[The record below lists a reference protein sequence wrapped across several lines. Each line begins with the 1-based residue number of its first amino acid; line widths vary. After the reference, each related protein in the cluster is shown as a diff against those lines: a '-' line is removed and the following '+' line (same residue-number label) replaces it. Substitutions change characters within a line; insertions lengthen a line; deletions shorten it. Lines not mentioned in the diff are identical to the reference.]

1 MSKKILSYIE
11 QYLTKKIGAEI
22 KCCLTFFLILCFY
35 CLYRWVGGL
44 TEAGIIHMLEMILL
58 AYVLQWIQVLIHADF
73 DEVDC
78 LGLKEWMVILLDS
91 LIYAFVGHIGKWFD
105 NSIAVSIAFWFYMVI
120 AYLCTFLIYKI
131 KRVIDAKLLNMDLKY
146 FKERLRESENGGE
159 EL

>member
-11 QYLTKKIGAEI
+11 QYLTKKIGTEI

-73 DEVDC
+73 DEVDR
-78 LGLKEWMVILLDS
+78 LGLKEWMVILLGS

-131 KRVIDAKLLNMDLKY
+131 KRVIDAKLLNMDLKH
-146 FKERLRESENGGE
+146 FKERLRESENVGE

>member
-11 QYLTKKIGAEI
+11 QYLTKKIGTEI

-35 CLYRWVGGL
+35 CLYRWIGGL

-73 DEVDC
+73 DEVDR
-78 LGLKEWMVILLDS
+78 LGLKEWMVILLGS

-131 KRVIDAKLLNMDLKY
+131 KRVIDAKLLNMDLKH
-146 FKERLRESENGGE
+146 FKERLRESENVGE

>member
-35 CLYRWVGGL
+35 CLYRWIGGL
-44 TEAGIIHMLEMILL
+44 TDAGIIHMLEMILL

-73 DEVDC
+73 DEVDR
-78 LGLKEWMVILLDS
+78 LGLKEWMVILLCS
-91 LIYAFVGHIGKWFD
+91 WIYAFVGHIGKWFD
-105 NSIAVSIAFWFYMVI
+105 NSIAVSIAFGFYMVI

-131 KRVIDAKLLNMDLKY
+131 KRGIDAKLLNMDLKY
-146 FKERLRESENGGE
+146 FKERLRESENVGE